1 MLKPKPEHIT
11 RLFPQRYF
19 CHASKDASNTI
30 TFNANT
36 YLDRIDG
43 DYVKIELKHISYG
56 FTTDAGAGQK
66 LIYSIDATLEPF
78 GLNETSTAA
87 APNIL
92 HLIAGDG
99 ADNLVYNF
107 HSDSNRGVC
116 IVLHKND
123 ILRNNGQLV
132 LTLTNFRAY
141 GANVTTWTPLFLEAI
156 VEVTTIEHISALVSH
171 P

>member
-1 MLKPKPEHIT
+1 MLKPKPEHKQ
-11 RLFPQRYF
+11 RLLPQRYI
-19 CHASKDASNTI
+19 CHASQDSSNTI

-43 DYVKIELKHISYG
+43 DYVKVELKHISYG
-56 FTTDAGAGQK
+56 FTTNAGGGQK

-78 GLNETSTAA
+78 GMNETSTAV
-87 APNIL
+87 APNVL
-92 HLIAGDG
+92 HLIGG
-99 ADNLVYNF
+99 EGMDNMIYNF
-107 HSDSNRGVC
+107 HSDGNRGVN

-132 LTLTNFRAY
+132 MTLTNFRAY
-141 GANVTTWTPLFLEAI
+141 GATVTTWTPLFLEALI
-156 VEVTTIEHISALVSH
+156 EVTTIEHISSLVAH